1 MLGVILFQRQAVLGP
16 HMGGEGVAAVLHPL
30 LTQGAGVLAAG
41 HRRLPLQELLE
52 VGGSHLVADGQVGG
66 QRGHR
71 AGAQL
76 QAAQLAGAGRT
87 TGPALCQLDKL

>member
-16 HMGGEGVAAVLHPL
+16 HMGGEGGAAVLHPL

-41 HRRLPLQELLE
+41 RLPLQELLE